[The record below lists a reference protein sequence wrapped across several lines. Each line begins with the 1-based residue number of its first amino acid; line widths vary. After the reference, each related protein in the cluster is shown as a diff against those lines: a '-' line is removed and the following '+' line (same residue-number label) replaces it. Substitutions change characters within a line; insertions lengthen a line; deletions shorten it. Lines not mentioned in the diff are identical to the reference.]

1 MAAAPQQISKI
12 AIHASHKPRAQKA
25 LEELVGRYG
34 NCAPEDAEAI
44 VVLGGD
50 GSMLRALHQFAQLG
64 KPIYGMN
71 LGTLGF
77 LLNTYTPDN
86 LIERI
91 NAAKGFE
98 IHPLQMEARDKHGQT
113 HTEIAF
119 NEVSLLRETHSSAKI
134 RITVDGTVRLK
145 EIVCDGIL
153 LSTAVG
159 STAYNSSAG
168 GPIVPLNSN
177 ILPLTPISVFRPRRW
192 PGALLHHEAEVEFE
206 ILRAPERPVSATA
219 DAKEVRDVVHVRV
232 KESREISCNL
242 LFDPGNHLGERI
254 FAEQFAP

>member
-1 MAAAPQQISKI
+1 MARTGTIKTI

-34 NCAPEDAEAI
+34 NHDPENADAI

-50 GSMLRALHQFAQLG
+50 GSMLRALHQFAHLK

-77 LLNTYTPDN
+77 LLNPYTPDN
-86 LIERI
+86 LYERV

-98 IHPLQMEARDKHGQT
+98 IHPLQMEARDKNGTT
-113 HTEIAF
+113 HKEIAF

-134 RITVDGTVRLK
+134 KITVDGTVRLK

-153 LSTAVG
+153 VSTAVG

-177 ILPLTPISVFRPRRW
+177 VIPLTPISVFRPRRW
-192 PGALLHHEAEVEFE
+192 PGALLNHKAEIEFD

-219 DAKEVRDVVHVRV
+219 DAKEVRDVVNVRV
-232 KESREISCNL
+232 RESREIFCTL
-242 LFDPGNHLGERI
+242 LFDTGNHLGERI